1 MKRKPIFTTCIIV
14 KGFCM
19 RIVIIGDH
27 SVFKGLS
34 KSIKVGTCCSYLEP
48 ARIFM
53 CVFCIMPLLADKNVD
68 N

>member
-1 MKRKPIFTTCIIV
+1 
-14 KGFCM
+14 M

-27 SVFKGLS
+27 SVFKGPS
-34 KSIKVGTCCSYLEP
+34 KCIKEGTCFSYLAY

-53 CVFCIMPLLADKNVD
+53 CVYCIIPLSAEKYVD

>member
-1 MKRKPIFTTCIIV
+1 
-14 KGFCM
+14 M

-34 KSIKVGTCCSYLEP
+34 KCIKVGTCFSYLAP
-48 ARIFM
+48 ARIVM
-53 CVFCIMPLLADKNVD
+53 CVFCIMPLSADKNVD